1 VTTYRTG
8 ALLTAA
14 AMLMAGCAPHYSM
27 VPAGLVSVTRGA
39 MKVEPAVAWNRAPK
53 ARTDIAYEESW
64 TGDGPLLDSLD
75 FIGGLTD
82 GRAIARQ
89 HKKEDRKIPLFRA
102 NMSAP
107 DLVSMIESYYRIR
120 GSAMVFEVASV
131 TPHRFLGHD
140 GILFDYDWVGADAM
154 KRHGRV
160 IAAIVNRKFYMIAL
174 NGASMHYFQ
183 AALPQFEALT
193 ASARL

>member
-1 VTTYRTG
+1 VTTYRTW

-14 AMLMAGCAPHYSM
+14 AMLVMGCAPHYSM
-27 VPAGLVSVTRGA
+27 VPAGPVSVARGA

-53 ARTDIAYEESW
+53 APTDIAWEESW

-75 FIGGLTD
+75 FVGGLPD

-89 HKKEDRKIPLFRA
+89 RPKDDRKIPLFRA
-102 NMSAP
+102 SMSAP

-120 GSAMVFEVASV
+120 GGAMVFEVASV
-131 TPHRFLGHD
+131 TPHRFLDHD
-140 GILFDYDWVGADAM
+140 GILFDYDWVGTDAM

-160 IAAIVNRKFYMIAL
+160 IAAIVDRKFYMIAL
-174 NGASMHYFQ
+174 NGASMHYFH
-183 AALPQFEALT
+183 AALPQFEALA
-193 ASARL
+193 ASARM